1 MEVVGIASGIGV
13 PFSRNSPHVVLS
25 SIPRKIKERRSSKVV
40 HRVLRRVHRDFTPLI
55 VSTWHASY
63 SGKNTVISRN
73 CAQHNVEVKNF
84 TVRELDD

>member
-55 VSTWHASY
+55 VARVVRVLFRRGTRVTA
-63 SGKNTVISRN
+63 GKTLSFR
-73 CAQHNVEVKNF
+73 E
-84 TVRELDD
+84 TVRSTMSK